1 MQKILFFILF
11 LSFSVGV
18 FAQADSL
25 TVKKDK
31 SSIVQ
36 KKFDAKA
43 LEKYKS
49 DKDFD
54 YSENEVAKDPTLIER
69 VFNWLSRQLLRFL
82 EWIFGVKYAK
92 GIFGTILRAIPYI
105 IVGILLFLLIKFFLK
120 VNSNSIVSNASNK
133 PIVSITEDEALIK
146 HKDLL
151 KLINQAIDQKNYRLA
166 IRFYYLNIIKQ
177 LEDNELITWE
187 QQKTNED
194 YIQEISKENIK
205 SSFKDL
211 TRLYDFVWYGNIE
224 IDETKFVKVAA
235 NVEATTNLINSK

>member
-1 MQKILFFILF
+1 MQKTLFFILF
-11 LSFSVGV
+11 LSFSMGV
-18 FAQADSL
+18 LSQTDSL

-43 LEKYKS
+43 LEKYKT

-54 YSENEVAKDPTLIER
+54 YSENEVVKDSTFIER

-92 GIFGTILRAIPYI
+92 GILGNILMALPYI

-120 VNSNSIVSNASNK
+120 VNSNSIVSSASNK

-151 KLINQAIDQKNYRLA
+151 KLIKQAINQKNYRLA
-166 IRFYYLNIIKQ
+166 IRFYYLNIIKH
-177 LEDNELITWE
+177 LENNELIIYE

-194 YIQEISKENIK
+194 YIQEISKKEIK

-211 TRLYDFVWYGNIE
+211 TRLYDFVWYGNFE

-235 NVEATTNLINSK
+235 NFEAIINLINSK